1 MLHDLVY
8 SILGQAIV
16 LAAHLKLIS
25 FRIVLVRYVAAEL
38 IGEIEGSRYLLRK
51 ISFCTVKTPTCTVP
65 IFIWYRFKMCKSA
78 ELYYV
83 KENSTKITSQQPDA
97 CYINCCNIS

>member
-25 FRIVLVRYVAAEL
+25 FRIVLVRYVAVEL
-38 IGEIEGSRYLLRK
+38 IGQLKAPVESRYFRRK
-51 ISFCTVKTPTCTVP
+51 ISF
-65 IFIWYRFKMCKSA
+65 
-78 ELYYV
+78 
-83 KENSTKITSQQPDA
+83 
-97 CYINCCNIS
+97 

>member
-8 SILGQAIV
+8 TILGQVIV

-38 IGEIEGSRYLLRK
+38 IGAIEGS
-51 ISFCTVKTPTCTVP
+51 S
-65 IFIWYRFKMCKSA
+65 
-78 ELYYV
+78 
-83 KENSTKITSQQPDA
+83 
-97 CYINCCNIS
+97 

>member
-38 IGEIEGSRYLLRK
+38 IGAIEGSSWVQVSPLKDIVLKPRH
-51 ISFCTVKTPTCTVP
+51 
-65 IFIWYRFKMCKSA
+65 
-78 ELYYV
+78 ELYLSIYFV
-83 KENSTKITSQQPDA
+83 S
-97 CYINCCNIS
+97 Y

>member
-38 IGEIEGSRYLLRK
+38 IGEIEGSSLLSLGISSERYR
-51 ISFCTVKTPTCTVP
+51 FKTPTCTVP
-65 IFIWYRFKMCKSA
+65 IFIWYR
-78 ELYYV
+78 
-83 KENSTKITSQQPDA
+83 I
-97 CYINCCNIS
+97 